1 MSNAPDAA
9 PRGPLP
15 KLRAVNEASKSSSV
29 ASGLAIKHNREK
41 IAEGRHTSKARPAYD
56 DVDPNAADII
66 GEYRVPSKGAPA
78 NEEMTLEQL
87 AESLKPKSAPARTP
101 APAPAQAPSRRRS
114 GSSLAGA
121 VLKGMKG

>member
-15 KLRAVNEASKSSSV
+15 KLRAVNEASKSSTV
-29 ASGLAIKHNREK
+29 ASGLAMKHNREK
-41 IAEGRHTSKARPAYD
+41 IAEGRHTSQARPAYD

-78 NEEMTLEQL
+78 NGEMTLEQL
-87 AESLKPKSAPARTP
+87 AESLKPKPVPART
-101 APAPAQAPSRRRS
+101 PAPAQAPSRRRS